1 MKRVPGQKT
10 VVDLAANLQ
19 NTAAKVS
26 EFSKLSWE
34 LTNSGSNYASGT
46 FISDESISSSFNG
59 LENVLKPYEWDVTG
73 MWYDGS
79 GITANPGDSRC

>member
-10 VVDLAANLQ
+10 VVDLAANLYD
-19 NTAAKVS
+19 TDEKAS
-26 EFSKLSWE
+26 EFSALSWE

-46 FISDESISSSFNG
+46 FIDDDSISFFG
-59 LENVLKPYEWDVTG
+59 LGYVLKPFEWDVTG